1 MSLSNK
7 RKVVIVPERL
17 AQNRLTDVLLE
28 GVLGGLSGQLVVGR
42 LACVLPR
49 GTGRQGGV
57 PRGVA
62 LPIP

>member
-1 MSLSNK
+1 M
-7 RKVVIVPERL
+7 PERL